1 MTIQIPLLATAANT
15 LMSWRVWRERRR
27 SRVRLGGAMAML
39 TRPDTEIWPPHSLAT
54 PRTQEE
60 SWMECYLVRSLGGVW
75 LNNHNI
81 PKTASEEIRHEWS
94 LAGV

>member
-1 MTIQIPLLATAANT
+1 MTGKKSCSPVYYRFSEPSDRVEFHQIPSLATAANT

-54 PRTQEE
+54 PRTREE
-60 SWMECYLVRSLGGVW
+60 TWMECYLLR
-75 LNNHNI
+75 NC
-81 PKTASEEIRHEWS
+81 
-94 LAGV
+94 AGV